1 MTMQKCFNM
10 LKRYIC
16 LKIII
21 IIFFFVNKMSTIYII
36 KDMAWLRVDV
46 ISLDK
51 NTANY
56 MYLILLSENGVT

>member
-1 MTMQKCFNM
+1 MTMQKCYNT

-21 IIFFFVNKMSTIYII
+21 FFFLVNKMSTIYII

-51 NTANY
+51 NTVNY
-56 MYLILLSENGVT
+56 MYLILLSENCVT

>member
-21 IIFFFVNKMSTIYII
+21 IFFVNKMSTIYII
-36 KDMAWLRVDV
+36 KDMAWLRLDV

-51 NTANY
+51 KNCQLHVLDLA
-56 MYLILLSENGVT
+56 